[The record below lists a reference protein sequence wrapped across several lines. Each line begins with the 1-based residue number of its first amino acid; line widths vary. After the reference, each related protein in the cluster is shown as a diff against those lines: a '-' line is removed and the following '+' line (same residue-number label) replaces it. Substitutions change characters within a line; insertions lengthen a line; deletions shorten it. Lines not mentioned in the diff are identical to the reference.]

1 MLLIA
6 LALLAAEPPAPPPQ
20 PMQVEVVRDP
30 ITDHVSA
37 SAILI
42 DRTQKLVVS
51 CDAEDYRGIRVR
63 FSSRH
68 WMAGDSFLTGER
80 PMLYRFDDQPPQ
92 RRIWM
97 MRDRGAVLR
106 ARDRMTDFLSG
117 LIRSER
123 LVIRSRDIEDH
134 RLDLHFR
141 IVGARPAVAELLQVC
156 GETRMRTTLF
166 GDV

>member
-1 MLLIA
+1 MLLVA
-6 LALLAAEPPAPPPQ
+6 LALLAAEPPAPPPL

-30 ITDHVSA
+30 ITDRVSA
-37 SAILI
+37 SATLI
-42 DRTQKLVVS
+42 DRTNKLAIS
-51 CDAEDYRGIRVR
+51 CDADDYRGIRVS

-92 RRIWM
+92 RRIWL

-106 ARDRMTDFLSG
+106 AGARVSQFLAG

-123 LVIRSRDIEDH
+123 LVIRSRDVEDH
-134 RLDLHFR
+134 PLDLHFR
-141 IVGARPAVAELLQVC
+141 IVGAQPAVAELLQVC
-156 GETRMRTTLF
+156 GETEMRRDLF
-166 GDV
+166 GDT